1 MSRYKEI
8 TMKSTTTGTNTY
20 MNSNLKK
27 SFIALSIVTV
37 LSACTANTNEPE
49 ASTGSANNS
58 AITVIDA
65 NFAHAETARMY
76 RNWMAKGH
84 ANKQFAMLPTL
95 PPRGDKAP
103 TVQMNDDTLYGVAIL
118 DVVDGKVTFDIP
130 ETNNYFSVQVVTE
143 NGHGEYL
150 IVEDGVHNLP
160 VTDTGTV
167 FLIYRSGVEIGSNT
181 KEGIANALAQLKKVD
196 TTKFDFATDYELPNY
211 DFIQVDAEVD
221 KRKRV
226 VDQIVERD
234 GVFTYTFPRTPAQV
248 TDRTQ
253 WNLENAAGWGGAS
266 PVVLEGNKYVNSPFI
281 DGDSCKTT
289 TFEDPKNRFFT
300 SVTAYDSEKYLIEGA
315 VAINSYSWQVNA
327 DKTVT
332 VSFNCGDDAINNID
346 TSAYGK
352 DFTITTRH
360 YGATQ
365 KVIDSKF
372 DIIIRGIK

>member
-1 MSRYKEI
+1 MGCYKEI
-8 TMKSTTTGTNTY
+8 KMNTTF
-20 MNSNLKK
+20 KK
-27 SFIALSIVTV
+27 SLIALSLITV
-37 LSACTANTNEPE
+37 VSACSTNSSDTAS
-49 ASTGSANNS
+49 STSVNNDTLTIS
-58 AITVIDA
+58 DA

-76 RNWMAKGH
+76 RNWIAKGK
-84 ANKQFAMLPTL
+84 ANQQFAMLPTL
-95 PPRGDKAP
+95 PPRGNKAP
-103 TVQMNDDTLYGVAIL
+103 TVQMNDDTLYGVAII

-150 IVEDGVHNLP
+150 IVEDGVHTLP
-160 VTDTGTV
+160 VTDTETA
-167 FLIYRSGVEIGSNT
+167 FLIYRSGVEIGANK
-181 KEGIANALAQLKKVD
+181 KEGVANALVQLKKVD
-196 TTKFDFATDYELPNY
+196 TAKFDFATGFTLPNY
-211 DFIQVDAEVD
+211 NFTEVEAEVN
-221 KRKRV
+221 KRKAV
-226 VDQIVERD
+226 VDQVVARD
-234 GVFTYTFPRTPAQV
+234 GVFTYTFPRTPAEV
-248 TDRTQ
+248 TDLTQ

-315 VAINSYSWQVNA
+315 VAINSYSWEVNA
-327 DKTVT
+327 DNTVT
-332 VSFNCGDDAINNID
+332 VSFNCGDEAINNID

-372 DIIIRGIK
+372 DIIIKAIK

>member
-1 MSRYKEI
+1 MNTTFKNALI
-8 TMKSTTTGTNTY
+8 T
-20 MNSNLKK
+20 
-27 SFIALSIVTV
+27 LS
-37 LSACTANTNEPE
+37 L
-49 ASTGSANNS
+49 
-58 AITVIDA
+58 ITVISACSKDMSEQDA
-65 NFAHAETARMY
+65 SITNVEVDTITITPENFSHAETARMY
-76 RNWMAKGH
+76 RNWISRGK
-84 ANKQFAMLPTL
+84 ANEQFAILTAL

-118 DVVDGKVTFDIP
+118 NVVDGKVAFEIP

-150 IVEDGVHNLP
+150 IVEDGMHTLP
-160 VTDTGTV
+160 VTDTETA
-167 FLIYRSGVEIGSNT
+167 FLIYRSGVEIGANT
-181 KEGIANALAQLKKVD
+181 DEGIANAVAQLKKVD
-196 TTKFDFATDYELPNY
+196 TTKFNFATDFTLPNY
-211 DFIQVDAEVD
+211 NFAEVEAEVA
-221 KRKRV
+221 KRKAV

-248 TDRTQ
+248 TDLTQ

-281 DGDSCKTT
+281 DGNTCKTT

-315 VAINSYSWQVNA
+315 VAINSYSWDVNA
-327 DKTVT
+327 NGTVT
-332 VSFNCGDDAINNID
+332 ISFNCGDDAINNID

-365 KVIDSKF
+365 EIIDSKF
-372 DIIIRGIK
+372 DVIIKAIK

>member
-1 MSRYKEI
+1 
-8 TMKSTTTGTNTY
+8 MKSITTTTNTN
-20 MNSNLKK
+20 MSSNLKK
-27 SFIALSIVTV
+27 SFIALSLVTV
-37 LSACTANTNEPE
+37 LSACTANTNETE
-49 ASTGSANNS
+49 ASTATANS
-58 AITVIDA
+58 TITITEA

-76 RNWMAKGH
+76 RNWIAKGH
-84 ANKQFAMLPTL
+84 ANEQFAMLPTL

-103 TVQMNDDTLYGVAIL
+103 TVQMNDDTLYGVAVL

-150 IVEDGVHNLP
+150 IVEDGVHTLP
-160 VTDTGTV
+160 VTDTETV
-167 FLIYRSGVEIGSNT
+167 FLIYRSGVEIGTNT
-181 KEGIANALAQLKKVD
+181 DEGIANALVQLKKVD
-196 TTKFDFATDYELPNY
+196 TTKFDFATDITLPNY
-211 DFIQVDAEVD
+211 DFTEVEVEVD
-221 KRKRV
+221 KRKAV

-234 GVFTYTFPRTPAQV
+234 GVFTYTFPRTPAEI
-248 TDRTQ
+248 TDLKQ

-266 PVVLEGNKYVNSPFI
+266 PIVLEGNKYVNSPFI
-281 DGDSCKTT
+281 DGGSCKTT
-289 TFEDPKNRFFT
+289 TFEDPQNKFFT

-315 VAINSYSWQVNA
+315 VAINSYSWEVNA

-365 KVIDSKF
+365 AVIDSKF
-372 DIIIRGIK
+372 DIIIKGIK